1 MSSELRSTTLSPTRG
16 AGTPKPGATLTSV
29 KSRRLLIVL
38 AAVVLLPFLALGA
51 LVLVA
56 QSEWG
61 ERWIEQRVA
70 NQLHREVDIEG
81 ISVRL
86 GWPPRVILA
95 KLRIGNPDWAQTKDL
110 IDAQGLYARVAVP
123 PLFAGRIVLPY
134 LGAARA
140 TAGLE
145 MDGKR
150 ATWRFGDPAKDG
162 ETESRLQLGLVYMQ
176 DGHVRFIDGPEHT
189 DLDIA
194 VNGSAGEGGELRAKG
209 EGKFRGETLKA
220 AVRLPNMGLHESPLE
235 IEGEGSVGRTRV
247 SAKGT
252 LATDGRTL
260 DLERFDLAG
269 QTFKDLSKVTG
280 MVLPDSPPY
289 KLAGHLVHRSAEWI
303 FDPFQ
308 GKVGD
313 SDLAG
318 TLNYSKGRQRPLLKA
333 NLKAKLLD
341 FDDLGPLIGAPP
353 KTGPGET
360 AAPEQKQQAA
370 QRVATDRLLPDK
382 PFETKSWGKMDADVT
397 LVAQKIQRPKQLPLE
412 AFSAHVILEDAVL
425 HAEPLEFGMAGGRIV
440 THAVLDGRQ
449 DPMKARIRADVKGM
463 QLGRLFPTSK
473 TMQDALGTLYGRA
486 EIAGHGPS
494 IAAVAGTGDGKA
506 SFVLEGGQAAAI
518 LMELAELD
526 IAQVVMLLGK
536 KNEQEQ
542 LRCAVSGFEIRNG
555 VAKTDSFTVD
565 TEGTVIHVDGDV
577 SLRDETLDLAATPSA
592 KHASFVSL
600 RTPLHLQGPLRK
612 PKIRPEAGP
621 LVRKGALAV
630 GLGAINPALAVF
642 ALYEPARGKDQP
654 CGELIAQAQKKGAG
668 AAKEGPQN
676 PVRAAEA
683 AQKRAPVAVS
693 SANEKGAP
701 NEAVAEKKKGG

>member
-1 MSSELRSTTLSPTRG
+1 MCM
-16 AGTPKPGATLTSV
+16 
-29 KSRRLLIVL
+29 SRRLLIL
-38 AAVVLLPFLALGA
+38 LAVVLLLPFLALGA
-51 LVLVA
+51 LVLAA

-61 ERWIEQRVA
+61 ERWVEQRVA
-70 NQLHREVDIEG
+70 NHLKREVDIEG
-81 ISVRL
+81 ISVKL

-95 KLRIGNPDWAQTKDL
+95 KLRIGNPEWAQTKNL
-110 IDAQGLYARVAVP
+110 VDAEGLYARVAIP
-123 PLFAGRIVLPY
+123 PLFAGRVVVPY

-150 ATWRFGDPAKDG
+150 ATWRFGDPGKEGDQ
-162 ETESRLQLGLVYMQ
+162 ESRLQLGLVYMQ
-176 DGHVRFIDGPEHT
+176 DGRVRFIDAPEKT

-194 VNGSAGEGGELRAKG
+194 VTGSAGEGGEIRAKG
-209 EGKFRGETLKA
+209 RGTFRGEALNA
-220 AVRLPNMGLHESPLE
+220 QVRLPDMGLHESPLDF
-235 IEGEGSVGRTRV
+235 EGEGSVGRTKA

-260 DLERFDLAG
+260 DVQLRLAG

-289 KLAGHLVHRSAEWI
+289 NLAGRLVHQGNDWV

-318 TLNYSKGRQRPLLKA
+318 ALTYAKGRQRPFLKA
-333 NLKAKLLD
+333 NLQAKLLD

-353 KTGPGET
+353 KTGAGET
-360 AAPEQKQQAA
+360 AAPEQRQLAA
-370 QRVATDRLLPDK
+370 QRAATNRLLPDK
-382 PFETKSWGKMDADVT
+382 PFETASWGKMDADVT

-412 AFSAHVILEDAVL
+412 AFSAHVRLEDAVL
-425 HAEPLEFGMAGGRIV
+425 HADPLEFGMAGGRVV
-440 THAVLDGRQ
+440 THATLDGRQ
-449 DPMKARIRADVKGM
+449 HPMNATIRADVKGLQM
-463 QLGRLFPTSK
+463 SRLFPTSQA
-473 TMQDALGTLYGRA
+473 MQNALGTLYGRA
-486 EIAGHGPS
+486 EIAGRGQS
-494 IAAVAGTGDGKA
+494 IAAIAGTGDGKA
-506 SFVLEGGQAAAI
+506 SFVLEGGKAAAI
-518 LMELAELD
+518 LLELAELD
-526 IAQVVMLLGK
+526 IAQVVMLLGR

-542 LRCAVSGFEIRNG
+542 LRCAVSGFDIRGG
-555 VAKTDSFTVD
+555 VARADSFVVD
-565 TEGTVIHVDGDV
+565 TEGTVIRVDGDV
-577 SLRDETLDLAATPSA
+577 NLRDETLDLAATPNA
-592 KHASFVSL
+592 KHPSFVSL

-612 PKIRPEAGP
+612 PRIRPEAGP

-654 CGELIAQAQKKGAG
+654 CAELIAQAQRKGAG
-668 AAKEGPQN
+668 GAKEGPQD
-676 PVRAAEA
+676 PVRAARA
-683 AQKRAPVAVS
+683 AEQRAPVAVS
-693 SANEKGAP
+693 TNNDKGAP